1 MASGQMPMT
10 PQAQM
15 AMMAN
20 FQQMGAKGGMPGMM
34 AMPFPGMFPGMQ
46 MGPFMG
52 KGQGMNPYTGFDAKG
67 KGKFNQFGK
76 GKGKFNQFG
85 KGKGKGFKGGKGK
98 DGDKEGAEGGER
110 EVSPIVLAQREAR
123 ARFEK
128 SILDKM
134 QGRWQDE
141 ADPETTYTVED
152 NTCAVSSGEGSRG
165 FRNRLS
171 VYGVE
176 LCWDARRF
184 WHYLDL
190 KEFNS
195 AGDEPEKI
203 TWNPGKDSPPTQTIV
218 WLKLPP
224 LPEGEEKKEE
234 EAEKPA
240 EEGGAPEAAAEA
252 AA

>member
-1 MASGQMPMT
+1 MASGSSPMT

-20 FQQMGAKGGMPGMM
+20 FQRMGAKGGMPGMM
-34 AMPFPGMFPGMQ
+34 AMPFPGMFPGMP

-52 KGQGMNPYTGFDAKG
+52 KGQGMNPYAGFDAKG
-67 KGKFNQFGK
+67 KGKFGK
-76 GKGKFNQFG
+76 GKGKFG

-98 DGDKEGAEGGER
+98 DGDKDGAEGGER

-128 SILDKM
+128 SILDKI

-190 KEFNS
+190 KEFNA
-195 AGDEPEKI
+195 AGDEPEKL

-218 WLKLPP
+218 WKKLPP

-240 EEGGAPEAAAEA
+240 EEGGAPEAEKPAEA